1 MEKTIYFRAFEPDD
15 ANLIYQWKNDDSLN
29 KLTVGLNRKVC
40 FEDAQQWIKTR
51 KYHNPYE
58 VYRAI
63 CAKDTNRM
71 IGYACLTDIHFINS
85 SANTGAIVIGD
96 SQYNDGIA
104 WIETV
109 LFMLEYT
116 FERLNLNRLYGMSLV
131 GHKMSNLMEKL
142 VYMQQEGV
150 LRQAAFKN
158 GKFYDVSFAGI
169 LKEEYFMHK
178 ENGDYEIFSLIKR
191 IKKLKE

>member
-1 MEKTIYFRAFEPDD
+1 M
-15 ANLIYQWKNDDSLN
+15 
-29 KLTVGLNRKVC
+29 
-40 FEDAQQWIKTR
+40 
-51 KYHNPYE
+51 YHNPFE
-58 VYRAI
+58 VYCAI
-63 CAKDTNRM
+63 CANDTNRM
-71 IGYACLTDIHFINS
+71 IGYACFTDNHFIIS